1 MNIKELY
8 YYHDLVRTKNFSQ
21 VAADFNISQPTV
33 TMAIKR
39 LEESFGTTFF
49 MRDRSH
55 HQLKVT
61 STGLQFDQHVQRV
74 IEELEIAQKELT
86 RAKQERI
93 SFGLPP
99 IIGSW
104 YFPRFTPALLQAG
117 LLNQLEVVDHG
128 SASLLRLLANGELD
142 LALLGSLQPFQQPS
156 LRARVIDKAPIKII
170 VAKNHP
176 LAAFKEGVSFVQA
189 AQYPFIT
196 LDDEYVHA
204 QAFRQA
210 ARLAHVRPKIVFK
223 TSDVQI
229 LKALVAN
236 NSGISFLTDLAL
248 DANDGLVALPLTDG
262 SQPEFVISLAARAN
276 RLLTPNAQRL
286 WSILETPLSKGPI
299 Y

>member
-21 VAADFNISQPTV
+21 VASDFNISQPTV

-55 HQLKVT
+55 HQLTVT
-61 STGLQFDQHVQRV
+61 STGLQFDQHVQRI
-74 IEELEIAQKELT
+74 IEELEIAKKELA

-128 SASLLRLLANGELD
+128 SASLLQLLAKGELD

-156 LRARVIDKAPIKII
+156 LRACVIDKAPIRII
-170 VAKNHP
+170 VAKDHP
-176 LAAFKEGVSFVQA
+176 LAAFEDGVSFAQA

-210 ARLAHVRPKIVFK
+210 ARLARVRPKIVFK

-236 NSGISFLTDLAL
+236 HSGISFLTDLAL
-248 DANDGLVALPLTDG
+248 DDNDGLAALPLTDG
-262 SQPEFVISLAARAN
+262 SQPEFIISLAARAN

-286 WSILETPLSKGPI
+286 WSILETPLYK
-299 Y
+299 

>member
-1 MNIKELY
+1 MNVKELY

-21 VAADFNISQPTV
+21 VASDFNISQPTV

-55 HQLKVT
+55 HQLTVT
-61 STGLQFDQHVQRV
+61 STGLQFDQHVQRI
-74 IEELEIAQKELT
+74 IEELEIAKKELA

-128 SASLLRLLANGELD
+128 SASLLQLLAKGELD

-156 LRARVIDKAPIKII
+156 LRARVIDKAPIRII
-170 VAKNHP
+170 VAKDHP
-176 LAAFKEGVSFVQA
+176 LAAFKDGVSFAQA

-210 ARLAHVRPKIVFK
+210 ARLARVRPKIVFK

-248 DANDGLVALPLTDG
+248 DDNDGLAALPLTDG
-262 SQPEFVISLAARAN
+262 SQPEFIISLAARAN

-286 WSILETPLSKGPI
+286 WSILETPLYK
-299 Y
+299 

>member
-55 HQLKVT
+55 HQLTVT
-61 STGLQFDQHVQRV
+61 STGLQFDQHVQRI
-74 IEELEIAQKELT
+74 IEELEIAQKELA
-86 RAKQERI
+86 RAKQECI

-128 SASLLRLLANGELD
+128 SASLLQLLAKGELD

-156 LRARVIDKAPIKII
+156 LRARVIDKAPIRII
-170 VAKNHP
+170 VAKDHP
-176 LAAFKEGVSFVQA
+176 LAAFEDGVSFAQA

-210 ARLAHVRPKIVFK
+210 ARLARVRPKIVFK

-236 NSGISFLTDLAL
+236 HSGISFLTDLAL
-248 DANDGLVALPLTDG
+248 DDNDGLAALPLTDG
-262 SQPEFVISLAARAN
+262 SQPEFIISLAARAN

-286 WSILETPLSKGPI
+286 WSILETPLYK
-299 Y
+299 

>member
-55 HQLKVT
+55 HQLTVT
-61 STGLQFDQHVQRV
+61 STGLQFDQHVQRI
-74 IEELEIAQKELT
+74 IEELEIAQKELA
-86 RAKQERI
+86 RAKQECI

-117 LLNQLEVVDHG
+117 LLNRLEVVDHG
-128 SASLLRLLANGELD
+128 SASLLQLLAKGELD

-156 LRARVIDKAPIKII
+156 LRARVIDKAPIRII
-170 VAKNHP
+170 VAKDHP
-176 LAAFKEGVSFVQA
+176 LAAFEDGVSFAQA

-196 LDDEYVHA
+196 LDDEYIHA

-210 ARLAHVRPKIVFK
+210 ARLARVRPKIVFK

-236 NSGISFLTDLAL
+236 HSGISFLTDLAL
-248 DANDGLVALPLTDG
+248 DDNDGLVALPLTDG
-262 SQPEFVISLAARAN
+262 SQPEFIISLAARAN

-286 WSILETPLSKGPI
+286 WSILETPLYK
-299 Y
+299 

>member
-55 HQLKVT
+55 HQLTVT
-61 STGLQFDQHVQRV
+61 NTGLQFDQHVQRI
-74 IEELEIAQKELT
+74 IEELEIAKKELT

-128 SASLLRLLANGELD
+128 SASLLQLLAKGELD

-156 LRARVIDKAPIKII
+156 LRARVIDKAPIRII
-170 VAKNHP
+170 VAKDHP
-176 LAAFKEGVSFVQA
+176 LAAFKDGVSFAQA

-210 ARLAHVRPKIVFK
+210 ARLARVRPKIVFK

-236 NSGISFLTDLAL
+236 HSGISFLTDLAL
-248 DANDGLVALPLTDG
+248 DANDGLAALPLTDG
-262 SQPEFVISLAARAN
+262 SQPEFIISLAARAN

-286 WSILETPLSKGPI
+286 WSILETPLYK
-299 Y
+299 

>member
-55 HQLKVT
+55 HQLTVT
-61 STGLQFDQHVQRV
+61 STGLQFDQHVQRI
-74 IEELEIAQKELT
+74 IEELEIAQKELA

-128 SASLLRLLANGELD
+128 SASLLQLLAKGELD

-156 LRARVIDKAPIKII
+156 LRARVIDKAPIRII

-176 LAAFKEGVSFVQA
+176 LAAFKDGVSFAQA

-210 ARLAHVRPKIVFK
+210 ARLARVRPKIVFK

-236 NSGISFLTDLAL
+236 HSGISFLTDLAL
-248 DANDGLVALPLTDG
+248 DGNDGLAALPLTDG
-262 SQPEFVISLAARAN
+262 SQPEFIISLAARAN

-286 WSILETPLSKGPI
+286 WSILETPLYK
-299 Y
+299 

>member
-55 HQLKVT
+55 HQLTVT
-61 STGLQFDQHVQRV
+61 STGLQFDQHVQRI
-74 IEELEIAQKELT
+74 IEELEIAKKELT

-128 SASLLRLLANGELD
+128 SASLLQLLAKGELD

-156 LRARVIDKAPIKII
+156 LRACVIDKAPIRII
-170 VAKNHP
+170 VAKDHP
-176 LAAFKEGVSFVQA
+176 LVAFKDGVSFAQA

-210 ARLAHVRPKIVFK
+210 ARLARVRPKIVFK

-248 DANDGLVALPLTDG
+248 DGNDGLAALPLTDG
-262 SQPEFVISLAARAN
+262 SQPEFIISLAARAN

-286 WSILETPLSKGPI
+286 WSILETPLYK
-299 Y
+299 

>member
-55 HQLKVT
+55 HQLTVT
-61 STGLQFDQHVQRV
+61 STGLQFDQHVQRI
-74 IEELEIAQKELT
+74 IEELEIAQKELA

-104 YFPRFTPALLQAG
+104 YFPRFTPALLQAE
-117 LLNQLEVVDHG
+117 LLNRLEVVDHG
-128 SASLLRLLANGELD
+128 SASLLQLLAKGELD

-156 LRARVIDKAPIKII
+156 LRARVIDKAPIRII
-170 VAKNHP
+170 VAKDHP
-176 LAAFKEGVSFVQA
+176 LAAFKDGVSFAQA

-210 ARLAHVRPKIVFK
+210 ARLARVRPKIVFK

-236 NSGISFLTDLAL
+236 HSGISFLTDLAL
-248 DANDGLVALPLTDG
+248 DGNDGLAALPLTDG
-262 SQPEFVISLAARAN
+262 SQPEFIISLAARAN

-286 WSILETPLSKGPI
+286 WSILETPLYK
-299 Y
+299 

>member
-8 YYHDLVRTKNFSQ
+8 YYHDLVRTKKFSQ

-55 HQLKVT
+55 HQLTVT
-61 STGLQFDQHVQRV
+61 STGLQFDQHVQRI
-74 IEELEIAQKELT
+74 IEELEIAQKELA

-128 SASLLRLLANGELD
+128 SASLLQLLAKGELD

-170 VAKNHP
+170 VAKDHP
-176 LAAFKEGVSFVQA
+176 LAAFKDGVSFAQA

-210 ARLAHVRPKIVFK
+210 ARLARVRPKIVFK

-236 NSGISFLTDLAL
+236 HSGISFLTDLAL
-248 DANDGLVALPLTDG
+248 DANDGLAALPLTDG
-262 SQPEFVISLAARAN
+262 SQPEFIISLAARAN
-276 RLLTPNAQRL
+276 RLPTPNAQRL
-286 WSILETPLSKGPI
+286 WSILETPLYK
-299 Y
+299 

>member
-21 VAADFNISQPTV
+21 VASDFNISQPTV

-55 HQLKVT
+55 HQLTVT
-61 STGLQFDQHVQRV
+61 STGLQFDQHVQRI
-74 IEELEIAQKELT
+74 IEELEIAQKELA

-128 SASLLRLLANGELD
+128 SASLLQLLAKGDLD

-156 LRARVIDKAPIKII
+156 LRARVIDKAPIRII
-170 VAKNHP
+170 VAKDHP
-176 LAAFKEGVSFVQA
+176 LAAFKDGVSFAQA

-210 ARLAHVRPKIVFK
+210 ARLARVRPKIVFK

-236 NSGISFLTDLAL
+236 HSGISFLTDLAL
-248 DANDGLVALPLTDG
+248 DGNDGLAALPLTDG
-262 SQPEFVISLAARAN
+262 SQPEFIISLAARAN

-286 WSILETPLSKGPI
+286 WSIDSGDAAL
-299 Y
+299 

>member
-21 VAADFNISQPTV
+21 VAADFNISQLTV

-55 HQLKVT
+55 HQLTVT
-61 STGLQFDQHVQRV
+61 STGLQFDQHVQRI
-74 IEELEIAQKELT
+74 IEELEIAQKELA

-128 SASLLRLLANGELD
+128 SASLLQLLAKGELD

-156 LRARVIDKAPIKII
+156 LRARVIDKAPIRII
-170 VAKNHP
+170 VAKDHP
-176 LAAFKEGVSFVQA
+176 LAAFKDGVSFAQA

-210 ARLAHVRPKIVFK
+210 ARLARVRPKIVFK

-248 DANDGLVALPLTDG
+248 DDNDGLAALPLTDG
-262 SQPEFVISLAARAN
+262 SQPEFIISLAARAN

-286 WSILETPLSKGPI
+286 WSILETPLYK
-299 Y
+299 

>member
-55 HQLKVT
+55 HQLTVT
-61 STGLQFDQHVQRV
+61 STGLQFDQHVQRI
-74 IEELEIAQKELT
+74 IEELEIAQKELA

-128 SASLLRLLANGELD
+128 SASLLQLLAKGELD

-156 LRARVIDKAPIKII
+156 LRARVIDKVPIRII
-170 VAKNHP
+170 VAKDHP
-176 LAAFKEGVSFVQA
+176 LAAFKDGVSFAQA

-210 ARLAHVRPKIVFK
+210 ARLARVRPKIVFK

-236 NSGISFLTDLAL
+236 HSGISFLTDLAL
-248 DANDGLVALPLTDG
+248 DGNDGLAALPLTDG
-262 SQPEFVISLAARAN
+262 SQPEFIISLAARAN

-286 WSILETPLSKGPI
+286 WSILETPLYK
-299 Y
+299 

>member
-8 YYHDLVRTKNFSQ
+8 YYYDLVRTKNFSQ

-55 HQLKVT
+55 HQLTVT
-61 STGLQFDQHVQRV
+61 NTGLQFDQHVQRI
-74 IEELEIAQKELT
+74 IEELEIAKKELT

-128 SASLLRLLANGELD
+128 SASLLQLLAKGELD

-156 LRARVIDKAPIKII
+156 LRARVIDKAPIRII
-170 VAKNHP
+170 VAKDHP
-176 LAAFKEGVSFVQA
+176 LAAFKDGVSFAQA

-210 ARLAHVRPKIVFK
+210 ARLARVRPKIVFK

-236 NSGISFLTDLAL
+236 HSGISFLTDLAL
-248 DANDGLVALPLTDG
+248 DGNDGLAALPLTDG
-262 SQPEFVISLAARAN
+262 SQPEFIISLAARAN

-286 WSILETPLSKGPI
+286 WSILETPLYK
-299 Y
+299 

>member
-55 HQLKVT
+55 HQLTVT
-61 STGLQFDQHVQRV
+61 STGLQFDQHVQRI
-74 IEELEIAQKELT
+74 IEELEIAQKELA

-128 SASLLRLLANGELD
+128 SASLLQLLAKGELD

-156 LRARVIDKAPIKII
+156 LRARVIDKAPIRII
-170 VAKNHP
+170 VAKDHP
-176 LAAFKEGVSFVQA
+176 LAAFEDGVSFAQA

-210 ARLAHVRPKIVFK
+210 ARLARVRPKIVFK

-248 DANDGLVALPLTDG
+248 DDNDGLVALPLTDG
-262 SQPEFVISLAARAN
+262 SQPEFIISLAARAN

-286 WSILETPLSKGPI
+286 WSILETPLYK
-299 Y
+299 

>member
-1 MNIKELY
+1 MINIKELY

-55 HQLKVT
+55 HQLTVT
-61 STGLQFDQHVQRV
+61 STGLQFDQHVQRI

-117 LLNQLEVVDHG
+117 LLNRLEVVDHG
-128 SASLLRLLANGELD
+128 SASLLQLLAKGELD

-156 LRARVIDKAPIKII
+156 LRARVIDKAPIRII
-170 VAKNHP
+170 VAKDHP
-176 LAAFKEGVSFVQA
+176 LAAFKDGVSFAQA

-210 ARLAHVRPKIVFK
+210 ARLARVRPKIVFK

-236 NSGISFLTDLAL
+236 HSGISFLTDLAL
-248 DANDGLVALPLTDG
+248 DGNDGLAALPLTDG
-262 SQPEFVISLAARAN
+262 SQPEFIISLAARAN
-276 RLLTPNAQRL
+276 RLLTPNVQRL
-286 WSILETPLSKGPI
+286 WSILETPLYK
-299 Y
+299 

>member
-21 VAADFNISQPTV
+21 DAADFNISQPTV

-55 HQLKVT
+55 HQLTVT
-61 STGLQFDQHVQRV
+61 STGLQFDQHVQRI
-74 IEELEIAQKELT
+74 IEELEIAQKELA

-128 SASLLRLLANGELD
+128 SASLLQLLAKGELD

-156 LRARVIDKAPIKII
+156 LRARVIDKAPIRII
-170 VAKNHP
+170 VAKDHP
-176 LAAFKEGVSFVQA
+176 LAAFKDGVSFAQA

-210 ARLAHVRPKIVFK
+210 ARLARVRPKIVFK

-248 DANDGLVALPLTDG
+248 DDNDGLAALPLTDG
-262 SQPEFVISLAARAN
+262 SQPEFIISLAARAN

-286 WSILETPLSKGPI
+286 WSILETPLYK
-299 Y
+299 

>member
-55 HQLKVT
+55 HQLTVT
-61 STGLQFDQHVQRV
+61 STGLQFDQHVQLI

-86 RAKQERI
+86 RAKQELI

-117 LLNQLEVVDHG
+117 LLNRLEVVDHG
-128 SASLLRLLANGELD
+128 SASLLQLLAKGELD

-156 LRARVIDKAPIKII
+156 LRACVIDKAPIKII
-170 VAKNHP
+170 VAKDHP
-176 LAAFKEGVSFVQA
+176 LAAFKDGVSFAQA

-210 ARLAHVRPKIVFK
+210 ARLARVRPKIVFK

-229 LKALVAN
+229 LKALVDN
-236 NSGISFLTDLAL
+236 HSGISFLTDLAL
-248 DANDGLVALPLTDG
+248 DGNDGLAALPLTDG
-262 SQPEFVISLAARAN
+262 SQPEFIISLAARAN

-286 WSILETPLSKGPI
+286 WSILETPLYK
-299 Y
+299 

>member
-8 YYHDLVRTKNFSQ
+8 YYHDLVRTKKFSQ

-55 HQLKVT
+55 HQLTVT
-61 STGLQFDQHVQRV
+61 STGLQFDQHVQRI
-74 IEELEIAQKELT
+74 IEELEIAQKELA

-128 SASLLRLLANGELD
+128 SASLLQLLAKGELD

-156 LRARVIDKAPIKII
+156 LRARVIDKAPIRII
-170 VAKNHP
+170 VAKDHP
-176 LAAFKEGVSFVQA
+176 LAAFKDGVSFAQA

-210 ARLAHVRPKIVFK
+210 ARLARVRPKIVFK

-236 NSGISFLTDLAL
+236 HSGISFLTDLAL
-248 DANDGLVALPLTDG
+248 DDNDGLAALPLTDG
-262 SQPEFVISLAARAN
+262 SQPEFIISLAARAN

-286 WSILETPLSKGPI
+286 WSILETPLYK
-299 Y
+299 

>member
-55 HQLKVT
+55 HQLTVT
-61 STGLQFDQHVQRV
+61 STGLQFDQHVQRI
-74 IEELEIAQKELT
+74 IEELEIAQKELA

-128 SASLLRLLANGELD
+128 SASLLQLLAKGELD

-156 LRARVIDKAPIKII
+156 LRARVIDKAPIRII
-170 VAKNHP
+170 VAKDHP
-176 LAAFKEGVSFVQA
+176 LAAFKDGVSFAQA

-210 ARLAHVRPKIVFK
+210 ARLARVRPKIVFK

-229 LKALVAN
+229 LKALVTN
-236 NSGISFLTDLAL
+236 HSGISFLTDLAL
-248 DANDGLVALPLTDG
+248 DGNDGLAALPLTDG
-262 SQPEFVISLAARAN
+262 SQPEFIISLAARAN

-286 WSILETPLSKGPI
+286 WSILETPLYK
-299 Y
+299 

>member
-55 HQLKVT
+55 HQLTVT
-61 STGLQFDQHVQRV
+61 STGLQFDQHVQRI
-74 IEELEIAQKELT
+74 IEELEIAQKELA

-128 SASLLRLLANGELD
+128 SASLLQLLAKGELD

-156 LRARVIDKAPIKII
+156 LRARVIDKAPIRII
-170 VAKNHP
+170 VAKDHP
-176 LAAFKEGVSFVQA
+176 LAAFKDGVSFAQA

-210 ARLAHVRPKIVFK
+210 ARLARVRPKIVFK

-236 NSGISFLTDLAL
+236 HSGISFLTDLAL
-248 DANDGLVALPLTDG
+248 DDNDGLAALPLTDG
-262 SQPEFVISLAARAN
+262 SQPEFIISLAARAN

-286 WSILETPLSKGPI
+286 WSILETPLYK
-299 Y
+299 

>member
-55 HQLKVT
+55 HQLTVT
-61 STGLQFDQHVQRV
+61 STGLQFDQHVQRI

-128 SASLLRLLANGELD
+128 SASLLQLLAKGELD

-156 LRARVIDKAPIKII
+156 LRARVIDKAPIRII
-170 VAKNHP
+170 VAKDHP
-176 LAAFKEGVSFVQA
+176 LAAFEDGVSFAQA

-210 ARLAHVRPKIVFK
+210 ARLARVRPKIVFK

-248 DANDGLVALPLTDG
+248 DDNDGLAALPLTDG
-262 SQPEFVISLAARAN
+262 SQPEFIISLAARAN

-286 WSILETPLSKGPI
+286 WSILETPLYK
-299 Y
+299 

>member
-21 VAADFNISQPTV
+21 VASDFNISQPTV

-55 HQLKVT
+55 HQLTVT
-61 STGLQFDQHVQRV
+61 STGLQFDQHVQRI
-74 IEELEIAQKELT
+74 IEELEIAQKELA

-128 SASLLRLLANGELD
+128 SASLLQLLAKGELD

-156 LRARVIDKAPIKII
+156 LRARVIDKAPIRII
-170 VAKNHP
+170 VAKDHP
-176 LAAFKEGVSFVQA
+176 LAAFKDGVSFAQA

-204 QAFRQA
+204 QGFRQA
-210 ARLAHVRPKIVFK
+210 ARLARVRPKIVFK

-236 NSGISFLTDLAL
+236 HSGISFLTDLAL
-248 DANDGLVALPLTDG
+248 DGNDGLAALPLTDG
-262 SQPEFVISLAARAN
+262 SQPEFIISLAARAN

-286 WSILETPLSKGPI
+286 WSILETPLYK
-299 Y
+299 

>member
-21 VAADFNISQPTV
+21 VASDFNISQPTV

-39 LEESFGTTFF
+39 LEESFGKTFF

-55 HQLKVT
+55 HQLTVT
-61 STGLQFDQHVQRV
+61 STGLQFDQHVQRI
-74 IEELEIAQKELT
+74 IEELEIAQKELA

-128 SASLLRLLANGELD
+128 SASLLQLLAKGELD

-156 LRARVIDKAPIKII
+156 LRACVIDKAPIRII
-170 VAKNHP
+170 VAKDHP
-176 LAAFKEGVSFVQA
+176 LAAFEDGVSFAQA

-210 ARLAHVRPKIVFK
+210 ARLARVRPKIVFK

-236 NSGISFLTDLAL
+236 HSGISFLTDLAL
-248 DANDGLVALPLTDG
+248 DDNDGLAALPLTDG
-262 SQPEFVISLAARAN
+262 SQPEFIISLAARAN

-286 WSILETPLSKGPI
+286 WSILETPLYK
-299 Y
+299 

>member
-55 HQLKVT
+55 HQLTVT
-61 STGLQFDQHVQRV
+61 STGLQFDQHVQRI

-128 SASLLRLLANGELD
+128 SASLLQLLAKGELD

-156 LRARVIDKAPIKII
+156 LRARVIDKAPIRII
-170 VAKNHP
+170 VAKDHP
-176 LAAFKEGVSFVQA
+176 LAAFEDGVSFAQA

-210 ARLAHVRPKIVFK
+210 ARLARVRPKIVFK

-236 NSGISFLTDLAL
+236 HSGISFLTDLAL
-248 DANDGLVALPLTDG
+248 DGNDGLAALPLTDG
-262 SQPEFVISLAARAN
+262 SQPEFIISLAARAN

-286 WSILETPLSKGPI
+286 WSILETPLYK
-299 Y
+299 

>member
-55 HQLKVT
+55 HQLTVT
-61 STGLQFDQHVQRV
+61 STGLQFDQHVQRI
-74 IEELEIAQKELT
+74 IEELEIAQKELA

-128 SASLLRLLANGELD
+128 SASLLQLLAKGELD

-156 LRARVIDKAPIKII
+156 LRARVIDKAPIRII
-170 VAKNHP
+170 VAKDHP
-176 LAAFKEGVSFVQA
+176 LAAFKDRVSFAQA

-210 ARLAHVRPKIVFK
+210 ARLARVRPKIVFK

-248 DANDGLVALPLTDG
+248 DDNDGLAALPLTDG
-262 SQPEFVISLAARAN
+262 SQPEFIISLAARAN

-286 WSILETPLSKGPI
+286 WSILETPLYK
-299 Y
+299 

>member
-55 HQLKVT
+55 HQLTVT
-61 STGLQFDQHVQRV
+61 STGLQFDQHVQRI
-74 IEELEIAQKELT
+74 IEELEIAQKELA

-128 SASLLRLLANGELD
+128 SASLLQLLAKGELD

-156 LRARVIDKAPIKII
+156 LRARVIDKAPIRII
-170 VAKNHP
+170 VAKDHP
-176 LAAFKEGVSFVQA
+176 LAAFKDGVSFAQA

-210 ARLAHVRPKIVFK
+210 ARLARVRPKIVFK

-236 NSGISFLTDLAL
+236 HSGISFLTDLAL
-248 DANDGLVALPLTDG
+248 DGNDGLAALPLTDG
-262 SQPEFVISLAARAN
+262 SQPEFIISLAARAN

-286 WSILETPLSKGPI
+286 WSILETPLYK
-299 Y
+299 

>member
-55 HQLKVT
+55 HQLTVT
-61 STGLQFDQHVQRV
+61 STGLQFDQHVQRI

-117 LLNQLEVVDHG
+117 LLNRLEVVDHG
-128 SASLLRLLANGELD
+128 SASLLQLLAKGELD

-156 LRARVIDKAPIKII
+156 LRARVIDKAPIRII
-170 VAKNHP
+170 VAKDHP
-176 LAAFKEGVSFVQA
+176 LAAFKDGVSFAQA

-210 ARLAHVRPKIVFK
+210 ARLARVRPKIVFK

-236 NSGISFLTDLAL
+236 HSGISFLTDLAL
-248 DANDGLVALPLTDG
+248 DDNDGLVALPLTDG
-262 SQPEFVISLAARAN
+262 SQPEFIISLAARAN

-286 WSILETPLSKGPI
+286 WSILETPLYK
-299 Y
+299 

>member
-55 HQLKVT
+55 HQLTVT
-61 STGLQFDQHVQRV
+61 STGLQFDQHVQRI
-74 IEELEIAQKELT
+74 IEELEIAQKELA

-128 SASLLRLLANGELD
+128 SASLLQLLAKGELD

-156 LRARVIDKAPIKII
+156 LRARVIDKVPIRII
-170 VAKNHP
+170 VAKDHP
-176 LAAFKEGVSFVQA
+176 LAAFKDGVSFAQA

-210 ARLAHVRPKIVFK
+210 ARLARVRPKIVFK

-248 DANDGLVALPLTDG
+248 DDNDGLAALPLTDG
-262 SQPEFVISLAARAN
+262 SQPEFIISLAARAN

-286 WSILETPLSKGPI
+286 WSILETPLYK
-299 Y
+299 

>member
-8 YYHDLVRTKNFSQ
+8 YYHDLVRTENFSQ

-55 HQLKVT
+55 HQLTVT
-61 STGLQFDQHVQRV
+61 STGLQFDQHVQRI
-74 IEELEIAQKELT
+74 IEELEIAQKELA

-128 SASLLRLLANGELD
+128 SASLLQLLAKGELD

-156 LRARVIDKAPIKII
+156 LRARVIDKAPIRII
-170 VAKNHP
+170 VAKDHP
-176 LAAFKEGVSFVQA
+176 LAAFKDGVSFAQA

-210 ARLAHVRPKIVFK
+210 ARLARVRPKIVFK

-236 NSGISFLTDLAL
+236 HSGISFLTDLAL
-248 DANDGLVALPLTDG
+248 DGNDGLAALPLTDG
-262 SQPEFVISLAARAN
+262 SQPEFIISLAARAN

-286 WSILETPLSKGPI
+286 WSILETPLYK
-299 Y
+299 

>member
-55 HQLKVT
+55 HQLTVT
-61 STGLQFDQHVQRV
+61 STGLQFDQHVQRI
-74 IEELEIAQKELT
+74 IEELEIAQKELA
-86 RAKQERI
+86 RAKRERI

-128 SASLLRLLANGELD
+128 SASLLQLLAKGELD

-156 LRARVIDKAPIKII
+156 LRARVIDKAPIRII
-170 VAKNHP
+170 VAKDHP
-176 LAAFKEGVSFVQA
+176 LAAFKDGVSFAQA

-210 ARLAHVRPKIVFK
+210 ARLARVRPKIVFK

-236 NSGISFLTDLAL
+236 HSGISFLTDLAL
-248 DANDGLVALPLTDG
+248 DGNDGLAALPLTDG
-262 SQPEFVISLAARAN
+262 SQPEFIISLAARAN

-286 WSILETPLSKGPI
+286 WSILETPLYK
-299 Y
+299 

>member
-8 YYHDLVRTKNFSQ
+8 YHHDLVRTKNFSQ

-55 HQLKVT
+55 HQLTVT
-61 STGLQFDQHVQRV
+61 STGLQFDQHVQRI
-74 IEELEIAQKELT
+74 IEELEIAQKELA

-128 SASLLRLLANGELD
+128 SASLLQLLAKGELD

-156 LRARVIDKAPIKII
+156 LRARVIDKAPIRII
-170 VAKNHP
+170 VAKDHP
-176 LAAFKEGVSFVQA
+176 LAAFKDGVSFAQA

-210 ARLAHVRPKIVFK
+210 ARLARVRPKIVFK

-248 DANDGLVALPLTDG
+248 DDNDGLAALPLTDG
-262 SQPEFVISLAARAN
+262 SQPEFIISLAARAN

-286 WSILETPLSKGPI
+286 WSILETPLYK
-299 Y
+299 

>member
-21 VAADFNISQPTV
+21 VASDFNISQPTV

-55 HQLKVT
+55 HQLTVT
-61 STGLQFDQHVQRV
+61 STGLQFDQHVQRI
-74 IEELEIAQKELT
+74 IEELEIAQKELA

-117 LLNQLEVVDHG
+117 LLNRLEVVDHG
-128 SASLLRLLANGELD
+128 SASLLQLLAKGELD

-170 VAKNHP
+170 VAKDHP
-176 LAAFKEGVSFVQA
+176 LAAFKNGVSFAQA

-210 ARLAHVRPKIVFK
+210 AYLARVRPKIVFK

-236 NSGISFLTDLAL
+236 HSGISFLTDLAL
-248 DANDGLVALPLTDG
+248 DANDGLAALPLTDG
-262 SQPEFVISLAARAN
+262 SQPEFIISLAARAN

-286 WSILETPLSKGPI
+286 WSILETPLYK
-299 Y
+299 

>member
-55 HQLKVT
+55 HQLTVT
-61 STGLQFDQHVQRV
+61 STGLQFDQHVQRI

-117 LLNQLEVVDHG
+117 LLNRLEVVDHG
-128 SASLLRLLANGELD
+128 SASLLQLLAKGELD

-156 LRARVIDKAPIKII
+156 LRARVIDKAPIRII
-170 VAKNHP
+170 VAKDHP
-176 LAAFKEGVSFVQA
+176 LAAFKDGVSFAQA

-210 ARLAHVRPKIVFK
+210 ARLARVRPKIVFK

-236 NSGISFLTDLAL
+236 HSGISFLTDLAL
-248 DANDGLVALPLTDG
+248 DGNDGLAALPLADG
-262 SQPEFVISLAARAN
+262 SQPEFIISLAARAN

-286 WSILETPLSKGPI
+286 WSILETPL
-299 Y
+299 

>member
-55 HQLKVT
+55 HQLTVT
-61 STGLQFDQHVQRV
+61 NTGLQFDQHVQRI
-74 IEELEIAQKELT
+74 IEELEIAKKELT

-128 SASLLRLLANGELD
+128 SASLLQLLAKGELD

-156 LRARVIDKAPIKII
+156 LRACVIDKAPIRII
-170 VAKNHP
+170 VAKDHP
-176 LAAFKEGVSFVQA
+176 LAAFKDGVSFAQA

-210 ARLAHVRPKIVFK
+210 ARLARVRPKIVFK

-248 DANDGLVALPLTDG
+248 DDNDGLVALPLTDG
-262 SQPEFVISLAARAN
+262 SQPEFIISLAARAN
-276 RLLTPNAQRL
+276 RLLTPNAQKL
-286 WSILETPLSKGPI
+286 WSILETPLYK
-299 Y
+299 

>member
-55 HQLKVT
+55 HQLTFT
-61 STGLQFDQHVQRV
+61 STGLQFDQHVQRI

-128 SASLLRLLANGELD
+128 SASLLQLLAKGELD

-156 LRARVIDKAPIKII
+156 LRACVIDKAPIKII
-170 VAKNHP
+170 VAKDHP
-176 LAAFKEGVSFVQA
+176 LAAFKDGVSFAQA

-210 ARLAHVRPKIVFK
+210 ARLARVRPKIVFK

-236 NSGISFLTDLAL
+236 HSGISFLTDLAL
-248 DANDGLVALPLTDG
+248 DGNDGLAALPLTDG
-262 SQPEFVISLAARAN
+262 SQPKFIISLAARAN

-286 WSILETPLSKGPI
+286 WSILETPLYK
-299 Y
+299 

>member
-21 VAADFNISQPTV
+21 VASDFNISQPTV

-55 HQLKVT
+55 HQLTVT
-61 STGLQFDQHVQRV
+61 NTGLQFDQHVQRI
-74 IEELEIAQKELT
+74 IEELEIAQKELA

-128 SASLLRLLANGELD
+128 SASLLQLLAKGELD

-156 LRARVIDKAPIKII
+156 LRACVIDKAPIRII
-170 VAKNHP
+170 VAKDHP
-176 LAAFKEGVSFVQA
+176 LAAFEDGVSFAQA

-210 ARLAHVRPKIVFK
+210 ARLARVRPKIVFK

-236 NSGISFLTDLAL
+236 HSGISFLTDLAL
-248 DANDGLVALPLTDG
+248 DDNDGLAALPLTDG
-262 SQPEFVISLAARAN
+262 SQPEFIISLAARAN

-286 WSILETPLSKGPI
+286 WSILETPLYK
-299 Y
+299 

>member
-55 HQLKVT
+55 HQLTVT
-61 STGLQFDQHVQRV
+61 STGLQFDQHVQRI

-86 RAKQERI
+86 RAKQELI

-117 LLNQLEVVDHG
+117 LLNRLEVVDHG
-128 SASLLRLLANGELD
+128 SASLLQLLAKGELD

-156 LRARVIDKAPIKII
+156 LRACVIDKAPIKII
-170 VAKNHP
+170 VAKDHP
-176 LAAFKEGVSFVQA
+176 LAAFKDGVSFAQA

-210 ARLAHVRPKIVFK
+210 ARLARVRPKIVFK
-223 TSDVQI
+223 TSDVHI

-236 NSGISFLTDLAL
+236 HSGISFLTDLAL
-248 DANDGLVALPLTDG
+248 DGNDGLATLPLTDG
-262 SQPEFVISLAARAN
+262 SQPEFIISLAARAN

-286 WSILETPLSKGPI
+286 WSILETPLYK
-299 Y
+299 

>member
-55 HQLKVT
+55 HQLTVT
-61 STGLQFDQHVQRV
+61 STGLQFDQHVQRI

-117 LLNQLEVVDHG
+117 LLNRLEVVDHG
-128 SASLLRLLANGELD
+128 SASLLQLLAKGELD

-156 LRARVIDKAPIKII
+156 LRARVIDKAPIRII
-170 VAKNHP
+170 VAKDHP
-176 LAAFKEGVSFVQA
+176 LAAFKDGVSFAQA

-210 ARLAHVRPKIVFK
+210 ARLARVRPKIVFK

-236 NSGISFLTDLAL
+236 HSGISFLTDLAL
-248 DANDGLVALPLTDG
+248 DGNDGLAALPLADG
-262 SQPEFVISLAARAN
+262 SQPEFIISLAARAN

-286 WSILETPLSKGPI
+286 WSILETPLYK
-299 Y
+299 

>member
-55 HQLKVT
+55 HQLTVT
-61 STGLQFDQHVQRV
+61 STGLQFDQHVQLI

-86 RAKQERI
+86 RAKQELI

-117 LLNQLEVVDHG
+117 LLNRLEVVDHG
-128 SASLLRLLANGELD
+128 SASLLQLLAKGELD

-156 LRARVIDKAPIKII
+156 LRACVIDKAPIKII
-170 VAKNHP
+170 VAKDHP
-176 LAAFKEGVSFVQA
+176 LAAFKDGVSFAQA

-210 ARLAHVRPKIVFK
+210 ARLARVRPKIVFK

-236 NSGISFLTDLAL
+236 HSGISFLTDLAL
-248 DANDGLVALPLTDG
+248 DGNDGLAALPLTDG
-262 SQPEFVISLAARAN
+262 SQPEFIISLAARAN

-286 WSILETPLSKGPI
+286 WSILETPLYK
-299 Y
+299 